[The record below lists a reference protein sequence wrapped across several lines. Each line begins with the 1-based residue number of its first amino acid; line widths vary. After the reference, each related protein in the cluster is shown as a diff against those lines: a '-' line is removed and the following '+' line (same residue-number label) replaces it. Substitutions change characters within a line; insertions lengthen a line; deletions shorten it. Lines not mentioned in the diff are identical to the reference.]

1 MRLLPLPRIV
11 NHRGKVGLLWSP
23 AQFLANLA
31 ARSDEYWRV
40 SRTPGSLNSIDRNS
54 RYFTSG
60 LDHLAYRKSQA
71 IAKVIDPVF
80 SGRDAVQCEQV
91 GARQV
96 LDVNIVADRSP
107 IGCRIVGSVNLNR
120 GLLSCCHRN

>member
-1 MRLLPLPRIV
+1 MGALPAIPAWMHLLPLPGIT

-23 AQFLANLA
+23 AKLIANLA

-40 SRTPGSLNSIDRNS
+40 SSTPGSLNSVDRNS

-71 IAKVIDPVF
+71 ISKVVDSVL
-80 SGRDAVQCEQV
+80 SGMDIVQCE
-91 GARQV
+91 
-96 LDVNIVADRSP
+96 
-107 IGCRIVGSVNLNR
+107 
-120 GLLSCCHRN
+120 